1 MLASDKKA
9 DYLQI
14 VYREFSRQRANH
26 YQLQYPRLNAIDIAR
41 FVCEEWEELNE
52 EEHEKLFSECC
63 RKGLIVLRPT
73 DDNYLEELGQEP
85 PRITIDRKED
95 RMRCDEED
103 DADKNKKE

>member
-1 MLASDKKA
+1 
-9 DYLQI
+9 
-14 VYREFSRQRANH
+14 
-26 YQLQYPRLNAIDIAR
+26 
-41 FVCEEWEELNE
+41 
-52 EEHEKLFSECC
+52 
-63 RKGLIVLRPT
+63 LRPT

>member
-1 MLASDKKA
+1 MLTSDKKA

-52 EEHEKLFSECC
+52 
-63 RKGLIVLRPT
+63 
-73 DDNYLEELGQEP
+73 
-85 PRITIDRKED
+85 
-95 RMRCDEED
+95 
-103 DADKNKKE
+103 